1 MDENQVSLA
10 VTLWLSGVVVDR
22 AFTSGGVD
30 VRAQAYSLIIAL
42 PLAAHSY
49 VLLPITIHGLHGYVS
64 RPLPCMML
72 ASYPGLDEKKC
83 LFYTVCACACQHTC
97 VYVRTWLPRNS
108 VANKRLR
115 KQYIPGSLSP
125 LCLGTRLV

>member
-22 AFTSGGVD
+22 TFTSGGVD

-49 VLLPITIHGLHGYVS
+49 VLLPITIHGLHVS

-83 LFYTVCACACQHTC
+83 LFVRISACA
-97 VYVRTWLPRNS
+97 NS
-108 VANKRLR
+108 IYQAPFLLYAWERD
-115 KQYIPGSLSP
+115 
-125 LCLGTRLV
+125 